1 MEKHTFTRTTD
12 ESLILVKVKVNKSAL
27 NLALDTGATHTV
39 IDTTALLLANCRLST
54 SQDKPLLETASGIV
68 TAELYELDT
77 FISLGIQRSNFQVH
91 AYDLIGNGVLTEID
105 GVLGLD
111 FLENHKFC
119 VDLGLFEITVT
130 PSVKY

>member
-119 VDLGLFEITVT
+119 VDLGLHEITVT
-130 PSVKY
+130 PSR

>member
-1 MEKHTFTRTTD
+1 M
-12 ESLILVKVKVNKSAL
+12 
-27 NLALDTGATHTV
+27 
-39 IDTTALLLANCRLST
+39 ANCRLST

-77 FISLGIQRSNFQVH
+77 FVSLGIRRNNFQVH

-119 VDLGLFEITVT
+119 IDLGLHEITVT
-130 PSVKY
+130 PSI